1 MKTELS
7 KNKLSIKKCP
17 ICNCKLPAHK
27 LSCPAVSIVVFLPPC
42 SAHELENQKEENMT
56 KPGFT
61 LDRIKQLFESDDIVA
76 QQEIVDKYNIYRDL
90 KSNDDGNY
98 CYCGH
103 TNRCEC
109 SNPGI
114 SEFKS
119 GLFTGSITEELLNKI
134 L

>member
-1 MKTELS
+1 
-7 KNKLSIKKCP
+7 
-17 ICNCKLPAHK
+17 
-27 LSCPAVSIVVFLPPC
+27 
-42 SAHELENQKEENMT
+42 MT
-56 KPGFT
+56 KPNFT

-76 QQEIVDKYNIYRDL
+76 QQEIVDKYNVYRDL

-103 TNRCEC
+103 TIRCEC

-119 GLFTGSITEELLNKI
+119 GLFNSSITENILNKT